1 LGAEFAPLLAVL
13 SSICFGLGLISGRIG
28 LRSLDSRAGAAVSI
42 PTATVLFLLAAPFAL
57 DTTGWR
63 LDAVIGFA
71 VVGVFFPAIVT
82 LLTFR
87 SNELAGPT
95 LTSAVAGTAPLFAL
109 LAAALVLHE
118 DIPGR
123 AALSALGVVV
133 GILLLTWKPGEAMRV
148 SGRGLSWALAGA
160 VLRGAA
166 QVGAKAA
173 LLLWPNPFAASL
185 VGYIVSSSTVL
196 VANHGRPRPQGSARA
211 GVPWFMLTGVLNGS
225 SVIFMYLA
233 LAKAPVWIV
242 APIVTSYPVVTAIA
256 GALLLREERFSWRRM
271 LGASITVAAIAWL
284 VAR

>member
-1 LGAEFAPLLAVL
+1 MALGFAPLFAVL
-13 SSICFGLGLISGRIG
+13 SSICFGLGLITGRIG
-28 LRSLDSRAGAAVSI
+28 LRNLDSRAGAALSI
-42 PTATVLFLLAAPFAL
+42 PTATVLYLLATPFAL

-63 LDAVIGFA
+63 WDAVLGFA

-95 LTSAVAGTAPLFAL
+95 LTGAVAGTAPLFAL
-109 LAAALVLHE
+109 LAAALVLRE
-118 DIPGR
+118 QIPAR
-123 AALSALGVVV
+123 AALSALGVMI
-133 GILLLTWKPGEAMRV
+133 GIALLTWKPGEAMRV
-148 SGRGLSWALAGA
+148 SARGLSWALAGA

-196 VANHGRPRPQGSARA
+196 AANHGRPRRGANARA
-211 GVPWFMLTGVLNGS
+211 GVPWFMLTGLLNGS
-225 SVIFMYLA
+225 SVLLMYLA

-256 GALLLREERFSWRRM
+256 GALLLREEQFSWRRM
-271 LGASITVAAIAWL
+271 AGAFITVAAIAWL
-284 VAR
+284 VAH

>member
-1 LGAEFAPLLAVL
+1 MGAEFAPLLAVL
-13 SSICFGLGLISGRIG
+13 SSVCFGLGLISGRIG
-28 LRSLDSRAGAAVSI
+28 LRTLDSRAGAAISI
-42 PTATVLFLLAAPFAL
+42 PTATVIYLLVTPFAL

-63 LDAVIGFA
+63 LDAIIGFA

-118 DIPGR
+118 NIPGR

-256 GALLLREERFSWRRM
+256 GALLLREEHFSWRRM
-271 LGASITVAAIAWL
+271 LGASLTVAAIAWL

>member
-1 LGAEFAPLLAVL
+1 MAVL
-13 SSICFGLGLISGRIG
+13 SSVCFGLGLISGRIG
-28 LRSLDSRAGAAVSI
+28 LRSLDARAGAALSI

-57 DTTGWR
+57 NTEGWR
-63 LDAVIGFA
+63 LEAVAGFA
-71 VVGVFFPAIVT
+71 VVGIFFPAIVT

-109 LAAALVLHE
+109 IAAALVLHE

-123 AALSALGVVV
+123 ALLSALGVVA
-133 GILLLTWKPGEAMRV
+133 GILLLTWKPGQAMRL
-148 SGRGLSWALAGA
+148 SARGLSWALAGA

-196 VANHGRPRPQGSARA
+196 AANHGRGRPTGAGRA
-211 GVPWFMLTGVLNGS
+211 GIPWFMLTGVLNGS
-225 SVIFMYLA
+225 SVLLMYLA
-233 LAKAPVWIV
+233 LARAPVWIV

-256 GALLLREERFSWRRM
+256 GALLLHEERFSWRRM
-271 LGASITVAAIAWL
+271 LGAVLTVAAIAWL

>member
-1 LGAEFAPLLAVL
+1 MPGFAPLLAAL
-13 SSICFGLGLISGRIG
+13 SSICFGLGLITGRIG
-28 LRSLDSRAGAAVSI
+28 LRSLDARAGAAISI
-42 PTATVLFLLAAPFAL
+42 PTATLLYLLAAPFAL
-57 DTTGWR
+57 NTSGWR
-63 LDAVIGFA
+63 LDAVLGFA

-95 LTSAVAGTAPLFAL
+95 LTGAVAGTAPLFAL

-123 AALSALGVVV
+123 AAVSVLGVMV
-133 GILLLTWKPGEAMRV
+133 GIALLTWRPGEAMRV
-148 SGRGLSWALAGA
+148 SARGLSWALAGA

-196 VANHGRPRPQGSARA
+196 AANHGRPRPRGRARA
-211 GVPWFMLTGVLNGS
+211 GVPWFMLTGLLNGS
-225 SVIFMYLA
+225 SVLLMYLA
-233 LAKAPVWIV
+233 LAHAPVWIV
-242 APIVTSYPVVTAIA
+242 APIVTSYPLVTAIA
-256 GALLLREERFSWRRM
+256 GALLLHEERFSWRRM
-271 LGASITVAAIAWL
+271 LGALLTVAAIAWL